1 MTRLLINKCQRLEA
15 VRKMMVPRSQK
26 ISVASMMLDDALS
39 KFQKEV
45 KITGDDA

>member
-1 MTRLLINKCQRLEA
+1 
-15 VRKMMVPRSQK
+15 MMVPRSQK

-45 KITGDDA
+45 KITGDDAQIDPYAFLGENLTV